1 MIKIENSQAKKNA
14 HQSEKFSSSLKNSNS
29 NILNQSL
36 TKLSVK
42 RLNKVSS
49 LFNAD
54 SPKKTKTITKIY
66 SLSPNKSLKHKKIG
80 DDYLSKKNGKKH
92 PIKNSNIENGSLYHF
107 DGFSEIKSENTH
119 TPYLEFFINNNRK
132 NHEFK
137 LKNNY
142 ISTTKYNFLTFL
154 PKGLIYQF
162 SRLANVYFLFITII
176 QSIPLISPLNSL
188 TAIIPLIFVL
198 GVSMIREFIEDL
210 ARYKYDK
217 LSNDEE
223 VVVLRDGKFIKSQS
237 KTLNNGEIVLIYEN
251 NTIPA
256 DLVVLDS
263 GMGDGQ
269 CYVETSSLDG
279 EKNLKLKLAN
289 QKIAGLIS
297 KRPNYKINKKTSLE
311 KINGLLNFYV
321 SGFIQVIQP
330 NANLNQIE
338 GKLNIFTMENNIIKK
353 EENFSINIKEFI
365 LKGSILKNTN
375 WIIGVIIY
383 TGMDNKIILNSKKPR
398 LKVSQVE
405 TKMNHCL
412 IGVFIFLVL
421 FSLLYSYYHYYLY
434 KRNNKF
440 YKNFVPLDKSITMD
454 CFINFFTYFLL
465 FNTFIPIS
473 LIVTIEIIKIAQGI
487 FIQWDTKLY
496 SKSSHCF
503 CKAKTVSIN
512 EELGKVNF
520 IFSDKTGTLTQNKLV
535 FKYCIIGSKLYKNFE
550 IPSHFK
556 RRTSQ
561 ITNMSIY
568 DQKVTKFQSISKRVD
583 EGYFIDYIQ
592 KCKEQMLENEDNGK
606 VEMFNKTLL
615 DKKAIEEEINNINE
629 FLTALALV
637 NECMVDANN
646 NTDEVKYTATSPDD
660 LVLIKFAAKQG
671 YKLVKTS
678 FDEKVILIG
687 NKHVK
692 FKILQSLNFSSE
704 RKRMSIIVKDENDII
719 KIYTKGADMEI
730 SKRLCQKSRTSENYR
745 LTMQYIENITN
756 LGYRTLMVAYREI
769 KKQDYLTWK
778 EKFQMEDLNG
788 GKNTKI
794 IELSYEAIEKHFELL
809 GVTIVEDK
817 LQEEVPQTIQQL
829 KSARIKFWVLTGDK
843 MNTAVNIGY
852 SCNLISKEQKIF
864 KLQLEKDKNT
874 NFDYEAH
881 EQINEFFN
889 EFNTFLKKL
898 AIKYNVIVEDTVP
911 KNLKNIMKGEFN
923 DKESSSNSSS
933 VSEDNININFYK
945 FLEKKNLNE
954 PYSII
959 IEAPI
964 LVVLF
969 QDEIQTEKFLSICYS
984 SNSVLCCR
992 VSPFQKSQ
1000 IVHKM
1005 KLYAPKSV
1013 TLAIG
1018 DGGNDVSMIMEAN
1031 VGIGIKGEEGMS
1043 AAKASDF
1050 SIGEFKLLKR
1060 LLFFHGR
1067 TNLNRISH
1075 MILYFFY
1082 KNIIF
1087 TIAQLYF
1094 GPFSLL
1100 SGQTIMDD
1108 WYITC
1113 YNLIFTAIPLCVVAL
1128 TDIDIDEEEMSLNG
1142 KEIPLL
1148 YSESRDNKIIFSKRT
1163 FFSMSIKGVIVS
1175 FIMFLI
1181 CINNKVLG
1189 SKGNISD
1196 IWYISLLYY
1205 LSILIVVT
1213 NHIFFRAHYI
1223 VYLLI
1228 ISIIITTFLF
1238 LVVFLILVHYGLF
1251 FDFKSKATII
1261 PSLRSATFYF
1271 YLFFL
1276 LGFNLVFDY
1285 TLKARTFFFDK
1296 NLSTKLYRQKTMNLK
1311 KKNNNDKYRNKQTQ
1325 INMNEISGVN
1335 LINRQNSIRKGLYRN
1350 DNFSY
1355 LNRNNLQKLTAMKEI
1370 DAKDMNPIIYTIKN
1384 QKESSKESD
1393 SENESESQSESRSK
1407 SGSKSGR
1414 KSGSK
1419 SGSKRGK

>member
-1 MIKIENSQAKKNA
+1 MIKIENTLEKKNA
-14 HQSEKFSSSLKNSNS
+14 NETENFSSSFKRGNSNK
-29 NILNQSL
+29 LNQSL
-36 TKLSVK
+36 MKLSMK
-42 RLNKVSS
+42 QINKVSSS

-54 SPKKTKTITKIY
+54 SPRRTKIINKIY
-66 SLSPNKSLKHKKIG
+66 SLSPIKKINHRESIKLVG
-80 DDYLSKKNGKKH
+80 LKNAVD
-92 PIKNSNIENGSLYHF
+92 NGSISHV
-107 DGFSEIKSENTH
+107 DVISEIKSENTH

-132 NHEFK
+132 NTEFK

-142 ISTTKYNFLTFL
+142 ISTTKYNIITFL
-154 PKGLIYQF
+154 PKGLLYQF

-188 TAIIPLIFVL
+188 TAIVPLIFVL
-198 GVSMIREFIEDL
+198 GISMIREGIEDL
-210 ARYKYDK
+210 SRYKYDT

-223 VVVLRDGKFIKSQS
+223 VVVLREGKFVKSQS
-237 KTLNNGEIVLIYEN
+237 KTLKHGEIVLIYEN
-251 NTIPA
+251 KPIPA
-256 DLVVLDS
+256 DIVLLDS

-279 EKNLKLKLAN
+279 EKNLKLKIAN
-289 QKIAGLIS
+289 QKISGLIS
-297 KRPNYKINKKTSLE
+297 KRGIHESNKT
-311 KINGLLNFYV
+311 IAMDTLNDSMNFFV

-330 NANLNQIE
+330 NSNLNQIE
-338 GKLNIFTMENNIIKK
+338 GKVNIFIMENNIITK

-375 WIIGVIIY
+375 WIIGVVIY
-383 TGMDNKIILNSKKPR
+383 TGMNNKIILNSKKPR
-398 LKVSQVE
+398 LKISKVE
-405 TKMNHCL
+405 IKMNYCL
-412 IGVFIFLVL
+412 IGVFVFLVI

-434 KRNNKF
+434 NRHKKF

-473 LIVTIEIIKIAQGI
+473 LIVTIEIIKMAQGI

-496 SKSSHCF
+496 SKTSHCF

-550 IPSHFK
+550 MSSQFK

-568 DQKVTKFQSISKRVD
+568 DRKVTKIQSNAKRVD
-583 EGYFIDYIQ
+583 EGYFVEYIQ
-592 KCKEQMLENEDNGK
+592 KCQEQMVESEDNGK
-606 VEMFNKTLL
+606 VEIFNKTLY
-615 DKKAIEEEINNINE
+615 DKKAMEEDINYINE

-637 NECMVDANN
+637 NDCMLDKNN
-646 NTDEVKYTATSPDD
+646 DTDEIKYAATSPDD
-660 LVLIKFAAKQG
+660 LVLVKFAAKQG
-671 YKLVKTS
+671 YKLVKTT

-692 FKILQSLNFSSE
+692 YKILQALNFSSE
-704 RKRMSIIVKDENDII
+704 RKRMSLIVEDENGII

-730 SKRLCQKSRTSENYR
+730 SRRLCQKSRSSDNYKI
-745 LTMQYIENITN
+745 TMHNIESITN

-769 KKQDYLTWK
+769 KKEEYLKWK
-778 EKFQMEDLNG
+778 EKFHMEDLTG
-788 GKNTKI
+788 GKRTKI

-809 GVTIVEDK
+809 GATIVEDK

-829 KSARIKFWVLTGDK
+829 KTAKIKFWVLTGDR

-852 SCNLISKEQKIF
+852 SCNLISNEQQIF
-864 KLQLEKDKNT
+864 SLKLEKDKNINT
-874 NFDYEAH
+874 DYEAH
-881 EQINEFFN
+881 EQINNFFN
-889 EFNTFLKKL
+889 EFNLFLKKL
-898 AIKYNVIVEDTVP
+898 AIKYNIIIEDTIP
-911 KNLKNIMKGEFN
+911 KSLQNILKPDIKDGDSN
-923 DKESSSNSSS
+923 SNSSDS
-933 VSEDNININFYK
+933 DNHINFNLYK
-945 FLEKKNLNE
+945 LLENKIYNE

-964 LVVLF
+964 LITLF
-969 QDEIQTEKFLSICYS
+969 QDEIQTKKFLSICYN

-1000 IVHKM
+1000 IVQKM
-1005 KLYAPKSV
+1005 KQFAPNSV

-1018 DGGNDVSMIMEAN
+1018 DGGNDVSMIMEAD
-1031 VGIGIKGEEGMS
+1031 VGIGIMGEEGMS

-1113 YNLIFTAIPLCVVAL
+1113 YNLIFTAIPLCVATL
-1128 TDIDIDEEEMSLNG
+1128 SDIDINEEEINLNG
-1142 KEIPLL
+1142 KEMPLL
-1148 YSESRDNKIIFSKRT
+1148 YKESRDNKIIFNRRN
-1163 FFSMSIKGVIVS
+1163 FFYTSIKGVIVS
-1175 FIMFLI
+1175 FIMFLV
-1181 CINNKVLG
+1181 CMNNKVLG
-1189 SKGNISD
+1189 NKGHVSD
-1196 IWYISLLYY
+1196 LWYISLLYY
-1205 LSILIVVT
+1205 LSILFVVT
-1213 NHIFFRAHYI
+1213 NNIFFIAHYI
-1223 VYLLI
+1223 VYLLV
-1228 ISIIITTFLF
+1228 ISIVITTFLF
-1238 LVVFLILVHYGLF
+1238 LVIFLILVHYGLF
-1251 FDFKSKATII
+1251 FDFKSKATIV
-1261 PSLRSATFYF
+1261 PSLRSGSFYF

-1276 LGFNLVFDY
+1276 LGFNLVLDY
-1285 TLKARTFFFDK
+1285 TLKIKTIFFDK
-1296 NLSTKLYRQKTMNLK
+1296 NLSTKLYKQKTLNLK
-1311 KKNNNDKYRNKQTQ
+1311 KTNRNKQTE
-1325 INMNEISGVN
+1325 INFNEISGIN

-1350 DNFSY
+1350 DNNFSY
-1355 LNRNNLQKLTAMKEI
+1355 LNRNNL
-1370 DAKDMNPIIYTIKN
+1370 AKISLIKPIGTKDISPILYNIKN
-1384 QKESSKESD
+1384 QKESNKESNSD
-1393 SENESESQSESRSK
+1393 NESESKSKSES
-1407 SGSKSGR
+1407 GS
-1414 KSGSK
+1414 
-1419 SGSKRGK
+1419 